1 MAGKDL
7 EKVEDAVAVVMGDVE
22 PEPEDSEAIQRLIVG
37 RILSA
42 KTAADIFTDDSTTA
56 TKDLLDIPLVITDV
70 RLAKSELEDA
80 RPVYMLIECARRD
93 TGEMIVL
100 NSGAAK
106 IMATLYQC
114 KRLGLLPVE
123 ASVYEVTKAAKGRSA
138 PLGLRPEGK
147 TLAAIEKARG
157 A

>member
-1 MAGKDL
+1 MAGKEL

-22 PEPEDSEAIQRLIVG
+22 PEPEDSEAIQRLIVA
-37 RILSA
+37 RILGA
-42 KTAADIFTDDSTTA
+42 KSAADIFTDDSTTA
-56 TKDLLDIPLVITDV
+56 TKEIVDVPLVINEV
-70 RLAKSELEDA
+70 RLARSEIEDA
-80 RPVYMLIECARRD
+80 RPVYMLIEAVRKD

-100 NSGAAK
+100 NSGSAK

-123 ASVYEVTKAAKGRSA
+123 ASVYEIGAKRPGRSA

-147 TLAAIEKARG
+147 TLKAIQEAKTA
-157 A
+157 